1 MLHIT
6 LGADDLVAV
15 AYERYHHPEPIV
27 QRKMTVLWLK
37 TARLAPSR
45 DRPPGRRFPGF
56 HVTRYL
62 KEFSSRR
69 LGCYPPLPLER
80 TCRGQTRTTTG
91 SAWKSTSVSIR
102 HTLPSTSPAD
112 HRTTDRPAPR
122 PDSGLRRFL
131 LRLGLCRARLLPYRY
146 RPRARF
152 PNTSEE
158 QRQLSGRRTRT
169 AKLREARAG
178 LRDVYFVDASHF
190 VFGSFLGIRVVLCA
204 VVASGRP
211 RAASVTTVL
220 GALHAVSHQLIRV
233 VNHGYINATSVCD
246 LLRAVA
252 AASVGRPI
260 TLVLDNARYQK
271 CALVQELARSLKIHL
286 LFLPSY
292 SPNLNLIERVW
303 KFVKKECL
311 QSVQHASYEAFTAAI
326 DNCLAKLSTTHKKD
340 MKTLLAHKF
349 QMFDSVSMVAA

>member
-37 TARLAPSR
+37 HQGLPHHEIARLASVSR
-45 DRPPGRRFPGF
+45 AS
-56 HVTRYL
+56 VTRYL
-62 KEFSSRR
+62 KEFSQGGLDAIRR
-69 LGCYPPLPLER
+69 FPWKGR
-80 TCRGQTRTTTG
+80 RGQLDDHWVSLEEHFRQHPPRSLRQAQQTIEQQTG
-91 SAWKSTSVSIR
+91 
-102 HTLPSTSPAD
+102 L
-112 HRTTDRPAPR
+112 HR
-122 PDSGLRRFL
+122 GLTQVRRFL
-131 LRLGLCRARLLPYRY
+131 LRLGLKPRKVAAVPLPPKSTLPEHVR
-146 RPRARF
+146 
-152 PNTSEE
+152 E
-158 QRQLSGRRTRT
+158 QRRFLDDELEPQ
-169 AKLREARAG
+169 LREARVG

-190 VFGSFLGIRVVLCA
+190 VFGSFLGYVWCFVRLCIRA
-204 VVASGRP
+204 ASGRK
-211 RAASVTTVL
+211 RYNVL

-233 VNHGYINATSVCD
+233 ANHSYINATSVCD

-340 MKTLLAHKF
+340 MKTLLVHKF